1 MNITPLIQKNPK
13 IDQSRT
19 RFAIKY
25 ANTRKKVEKSLPQ
38 IANSPLIGPQ
48 SLGATDS
55 LSYHGEEKK
64 GSKPCI
70 TLIEKKITQ
79 A

>member
-1 MNITPLIQKNPK
+1 MNMTLLIQENPK
-13 IDQSRT
+13 IDQSRN

-25 ANTRKKVEKSLPQ
+25 ANTRSEVEKNLPQ

-48 SLGATDS
+48 SLGVT
-55 LSYHGEEKK
+55 LIPWRRE